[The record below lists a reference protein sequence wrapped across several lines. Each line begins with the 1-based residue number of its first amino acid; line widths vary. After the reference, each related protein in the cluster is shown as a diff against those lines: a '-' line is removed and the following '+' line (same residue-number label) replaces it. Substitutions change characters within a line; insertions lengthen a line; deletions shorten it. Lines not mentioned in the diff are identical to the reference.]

1 MDNKRPSSFSVCPCK
16 LGLRLVC
23 KRLQEKHALQ
33 LPVLFLVTLA
43 FRNATIT

>member
-1 MDNKRPSSFSVCPCK
+1 MDNKHPSRFSLCPCK
-16 LGLRLVC
+16 LGLRLVH
-23 KRLQEKHALQ
+23 KRLQEKCALQ